1 MKPVYAIV
9 LAGDSE
15 DRKIKPGSIVANKAF
30 VPINGRRMVDYV
42 LDCYKAV
49 KELAGVGVI
58 GPAAELSDID
68 GVTYIPQGDD
78 LIANIK
84 AAAAV
89 FPEGWLLLSSC
100 DIPLITPEA
109 IRDLLSRC
117 QGADMYYPVVAKG
130 DCQRVFPCM
139 ERTWVKLVDG
149 EYTGGN
155 IILIKSSKVGIAA
168 DPAAAFF
175 AARKSPVQLASLIGV
190 PILAKLLVHK
200 LTIKELEAKMEK
212 ILGIKCKAVRT
223 PYPEIGTDVDKE
235 SDYKIISAELKEA
248 K

>member
-1 MKPVYAIV
+1 MKPIHAIV

-15 DRKIKPGSIVANKAF
+15 DHKIKQGSVVANKAL
-30 VPINGRRMVDYV
+30 VPMNGRRMVDYV

-49 KELAGVGVI
+49 KELSGVGVI
-58 GPAAELSDID
+58 GPAAELTGID
-68 GVTYIPQGDD
+68 GVTYIPQKDD
-78 LIANIK
+78 IIANVK

-109 IRDLLSRC
+109 IKDLLSRC
-117 QGADMYYPVVAKG
+117 QGADMFYPVVAKE
-130 DCQRVFPCM
+130 DCQRVFPGM

-155 IILIKSSKVGIAA
+155 IILIKSSKVQIAA
-168 DPAAAFF
+168 GPAAAFF
-175 AARKSPVQLASLIGV
+175 AARKSPMQLANLIGV
-190 PILAKLLVHK
+190 SILAKLLVHK
-200 LTIKELEAKMEK
+200 LTIKELEEKMGR
-212 ILGIKCKAVRT
+212 ILGISCKAVPT

-235 SDYKIISAELKEA
+235 SDYDIICAELKEA

>member
-1 MKPVYAIV
+1 MLIACRRGLCP
-9 LAGDSE
+9 
-15 DRKIKPGSIVANKAF
+15 DR
-30 VPINGRRMVDYV
+30 
-42 LDCYKAV
+42 YKAV
-49 KELAGVGVI
+49 KELAGIGII

-68 GVTYIPQGDD
+68 GVTYIPQQGD
-78 LIANIK
+78 LIANIR

-89 FPEGWLLLSSC
+89 FPHGWLLLSSC

-117 QGADMYYPVVAKG
+117 QGADMYYPVVAKE

-139 ERTWVKLVDG
+139 ERTWVKLADG

-155 IILIKSSKVGIAA
+155 IILIKSSKVEIAA
-168 DPAAAFF
+168 DPASAFF
-175 AARKSPVQLASLIGV
+175 AARKSPAISESNRRPSL
-190 PILAKLLVHK
+190 KFLVHK
-200 LTIKELEAKMEK
+200 LTIKELQAKMEK
-212 ILGIKCKAVRT
+212 ILGIKCKAVIT

-235 SDYKIISAELKEA
+235 SDYKIISAELKLA